1 MNQLPEINTE
11 LASLLESVIRDSIDD
26 AAVIR
31 FDKDHPQQ
39 LAVVCI
45 YCTLIELAHC
55 ELVLLENEGFTALSV
70 VLRSMF
76 EAYSDFLAALNDV
89 DYHKKMYA
97 TLLDEQVRFLK
108 NVAKSPT
115 SSIFVDVAANLNVDE
130 RLKKLEEELKQYKKD
145 NHKPLSTSDRFKAAG
160 LEHEYQSVYWLLC
173 LEGHNNISALEN
185 RHIEKSGEE
194 FGVALFKV
202 TNHTDILRVLDS
214 LIALI
219 IVSGIKLHE
228 IMNTGLTHKY
238 ETHQKNLDSIRAR
251 YHKS

>member
-1 MNQLPEINTE
+1 MNQQPEINTE

-31 FDKDHPQQ
+31 FDKHHPQQ
-39 LAVVCI
+39 LAVVYI

-55 ELVLLENEGFTALSV
+55 ELVLLENEGVTALSV
-70 VLRSMF
+70 VFRSIF

-97 TLLDEQVRFLK
+97 TLLVEHIRFLR
-108 NVAKSPT
+108 NVTKSPT
-115 SSIFVDVAANLNVDE
+115 RSIFVDVAANLNVDE
-130 RLKKLEEELKQYKKD
+130 RLKRLEEELKRYKND
-145 NHKPLSTSDRFKAAG
+145 NHKPLSTSDRFKAGG

-173 LEGHNNISALEN
+173 LEGHNNISALES

-194 FGVALFKV
+194 FGVALFKA

-219 IVSGIKLHE
+219 IVSGIKVHE
-228 IMNTGLTHKY
+228 FMNTGLTHKY
-238 ETHQKNLDSIRAR
+238 ETHQKNLDSIRAS
-251 YHKS
+251 YQKS